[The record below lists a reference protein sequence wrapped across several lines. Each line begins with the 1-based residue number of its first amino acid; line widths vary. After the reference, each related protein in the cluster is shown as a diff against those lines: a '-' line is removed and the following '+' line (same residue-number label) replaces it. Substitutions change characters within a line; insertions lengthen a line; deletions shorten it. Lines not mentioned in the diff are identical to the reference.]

1 MSAITIPVDNWK
13 LELGDKGFETC
24 LSLEDRINDLFI
36 RLLREAKDKHQDH
49 IDIDKFTSELTKIR
63 VETKE
68 KLIQQAIKRERIPYD
83 KTWKENFDMFITSA
97 KYFTVEEMLRN
108 MLVAMWNDSRS
119 QVFLRSAT
127 SHKPERL
134 LSPMDLEEQIRIYLN
149 IYELHHD
156 DFRYHFKQGR

>member
-68 KLIQQAIKRERIPYD
+68 KLIQQAIKREKIPHD
-83 KTWKENFDMFITSA
+83 KSWRENFDMFITSA

-108 MLVAMWNDSRS
+108 MLVAMWNDHRS
-119 QVFLRSAT
+119 QVFLRLAT

-134 LSPMDLEEQIRIYLN
+134 LYPMDLEEQIRIYLKF
-149 IYELHHD
+149 YELHHE